1 MANWIWRCFFF
12 KVLVHHPE
20 DFPLVRDR
28 GFVIGAGQEV
38 FVGVDGSDVYSTLD
52 AKTVEPI
59 KRKCYFH
66 QERALDYYAN
76 YTRSNCLLECSFKF
90 IKSVC
95 QCVPYFYP
103 SMYFITV
110 ASHAMFAKI
119 IIVSLLN
126 HIGNRKD
133 DVCLRPCTAR
143 CLASRSAVILP
154 CLTQRVEHFVVFQVL
169 YSAHSGGV
177 GGFPQNMS
185 ILY

>member
-1 MANWIWRCFFF
+1 M
-12 KVLVHHPE
+12 
-20 DFPLVRDR
+20 VRDR

-126 HIGNRKD
+126 HREPQ
-133 DVCLRPCTAR
+133 RR
-143 CLASRSAVILP
+143 CLFTALHGQVSSQPKRCHSAMLDPKGRAFRCV
-154 CLTQRVEHFVVFQVL
+154 
-169 YSAHSGGV
+169 SG
-177 GGFPQNMS
+177 S
-185 ILY
+185 L